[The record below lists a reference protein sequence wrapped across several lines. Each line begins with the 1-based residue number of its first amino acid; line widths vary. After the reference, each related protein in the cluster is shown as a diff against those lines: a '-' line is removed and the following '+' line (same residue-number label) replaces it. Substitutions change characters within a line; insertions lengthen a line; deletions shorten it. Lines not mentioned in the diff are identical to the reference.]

1 MSEVMKTRHIENN
14 INIFFEGKNKRLFVV
29 PKDKAEHLAALLQEY
44 ETAETVSASE
54 VFKDLHTQYGKVG
67 TIIRGY
73 RVRDNLSQ
81 VALAKKVSIRQA
93 ELSQIENGKRTVG
106 KALAK
111 RFAVVFKTDYRVF
124 L

>member
-1 MSEVMKTRHIENN
+1 M
-14 INIFFEGKNKRLFVV
+14 FEGKRKRLFIV
-29 PKDKAEHLAALLQEY
+29 PKNKAESLASLLLEY
-44 ETAETVSASE
+44 EEQDTVPAEE
-54 VFKDLHTQYGKVG
+54 VFKDIHSKYGRVG
-67 TIIRGY
+67 TAIRGY
-73 RVRDNLSQ
+73 RIREGLSQ
-81 VALAKKVSIRQA
+81 VELAEKIGMRQA